1 MAKLKELKRIVG
13 HDMNGS
19 PIRKSFYGKTKK
31 EATAKYNEYMKQMEA
46 GLSLAAA
53 DMTFERWAAIWLETY
68 VNEKDLD
75 SQTYASTYKNTVN
88 NHLIPY
94 FGNCP
99 LRMIKPVDVN
109 NFFKTKQKNSFSL
122 IHKCDFIL
130 RAILETAVD
139 NDLLLKSPYRNI
151 NVPCGSEPKQT
162 RSYTAEEAK
171 KHLNFCQTHPFGL
184 LAALPLKTSC
194 SRSEAAA
201 LMISDFD
208 MKRNVVHIC
217 KGMNAIGEI
226 GQGKTGNR
234 PRYVPYDDELAK
246 MLAKH
251 KTSGLYLFS
260 YEDTDRPLRPDRI
273 VYRYKLFQKDLLK
286 QHPELPALRYH
297 ELRHTYGTLLN
308 EQKVPD
314 NTIALLMGHN
324 QNARITN
331 EVYIHQSIDHIK
343 RLLGLTDKK
352 SDEKKES

>member
-1 MAKLKELKRIVG
+1 MPQLKEVKKTIG
-13 HDMNGS
+13 HDMNGKA
-19 PIRKSFYGKTKK
+19 IRKSFYGKTKK
-31 EATAKYNEYMKQMEA
+31 EATAKYNEYMKQLEA
-46 GLSLAAA
+46 GLSLAAS
-53 DMTFERWAAIWLETY
+53 DMTFENWARTWLTTY
-68 VNEKDLD
+68 INEKDLD

-109 NFFKTKQKNSFSL
+109 NFFKTKQENSFSL

-139 NDLLLKSPYRNI
+139 NDLLIKSPYRNI
-151 NVPCGSEPKQT
+151 SVPCGAEPKPT

-171 KHLNFCQTHPFGL
+171 KHLDFCKTHPFGL

-208 MKRNVVHIC
+208 TARNVVHIC
-217 KGMNAIGEI
+217 KGMNAVGEI

-234 PRYVPYDDELAK
+234 PRYVPYDNEFAE
-246 MLAKH
+246 MLARH
-251 KTSGLYLFS
+251 ETSGLYLLS
-260 YEDTDRPLRPDRI
+260 RDDTGQPLRPDRI
-273 VYRYKLFQKDLLK
+273 AYRYKKFQKDLLK
-286 QHPELPALRYH
+286 KHPELPDLRYH

-308 EQKVPD
+308 ENRVPD
-314 NTIALLMGHN
+314 NTIALLMGHGK
-324 QNARITN
+324 NAKITN
-331 EVYIHQSIDHIK
+331 EVYIHQNIDHIQ
-343 RLLGLTDKK
+343 RMLGLA
-352 SDEKKES
+352 DEK